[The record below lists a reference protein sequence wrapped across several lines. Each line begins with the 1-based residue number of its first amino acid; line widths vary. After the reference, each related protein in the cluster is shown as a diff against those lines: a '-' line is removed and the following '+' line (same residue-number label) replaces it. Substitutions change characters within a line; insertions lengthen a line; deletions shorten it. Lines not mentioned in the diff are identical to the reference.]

1 MRVKEALQ
9 EASKYVSAKEA
20 RIVLMHLLQ
29 KESIWLMLNEER
41 DIVNEEEF
49 ARILEQL
56 KKDVP
61 IEYITKSVSFYSR
74 DFFIDFG
81 ALIPRPESELLV
93 DSANKIIQK
102 NSLTNIAEIGV
113 GSGVLSIMLLLL
125 NPNIKITATD
135 ISAKAINIAKM
146 NARRYEVANRI
157 EFIHTPYLDGVDI
170 DFELLL
176 SNPPYIKEGFKLDF
190 KLSYEPQIAL
200 FGGVDGDEILKK
212 IIDLAHKRGI
222 NYLCCEMG
230 YDQKSS
236 LESYLLGKGAKD
248 INFYKDLSSF
258 DRGFT
263 ARMV

>member
-1 MRVKEALQ
+1 MRIKKALQ

-20 RIVLMHLLQ
+20 RIVLMNLLQ
-29 KESIWLMLNEER
+29 KDSIWLILNEKE
-41 DIVNEEEF
+41 DIVNDEEF
-49 ARILEQL
+49 AKILEQL

-61 IEYITKSVSFYSR
+61 IEYITNSVSFYSR

-93 DSANKIIQK
+93 DCANRIIQK

-135 ISAKAINIAKM
+135 ISSKAINIAKI
-146 NARRYEVANRI
+146 NAKRYGVLDRI
-157 EFIHTPYLDGVDI
+157 EFIHTPYLDGVER

-176 SNPPYIKEGFKLDF
+176 SNPPYIKDGFKLDF

-200 FGGVDGDEILKK
+200 YAGANGDEILKK
-212 IIDLAHKRGI
+212 IIDLAHKKRI

-258 DRGFT
+258 DRGFS

>member
-1 MRVKEALQ
+1 MRIKEALQ
-9 EASKYVSAKEA
+9 EASKYISAKEA

-29 KESIWLMLNEER
+29 KESIWLILNEEE

-49 ARILEQL
+49 SKILKLL
-56 KKDVP
+56 KKELP

-93 DSANKIIQK
+93 DYANRIIQK

-135 ISAKAINIAKM
+135 ISAKAINIAKI
-146 NARRYEVANRI
+146 NAKKYGVLDKI
-157 EFIHTPYLDGVDI
+157 EFIHTPYLDGVDK

-200 FGGVDGDEILKK
+200 YAGVDGDEILKE
-212 IIDLAHKRGI
+212 IIDLAQKKRI
-222 NYLCCEMG
+222 NYICCEMG
-230 YDQKSS
+230 YDQKSA

-258 DRGFT
+258 DRGFS